1 MLKYGVNTDPHF
13 SLIIT
18 FAVHDLFQSVT
29 MPWVYVF
36 MTFVTANVTTFVKCS
51 ADPCCSPSVRI
62 IFSYSNYT
70 EFFLCFLLA
79 PIHIS
84 SQGLAL
90 WWVWVCMHDWD
101 EWRNKVPVNIGQ
113 STKYRWV
120 SWESSCAYL
129 TLCSALL
136 SLGESRLTVLTPHCD
151 LSTFDFKILR

>member
-113 STKYRWV
+113 STNIDEFREKAAAHISRSVQHFCPSV
-120 SWESSCAYL
+120 SHGSQ
-129 TLCSALL
+129 CS
-136 SLGESRLTVLTPHCD
+136 
-151 LSTFDFKILR
+151 LRTAI